1 MGVSALARQA
11 MLGHGGANKG
21 NDEASPRRRI
31 RGYVDKRRYFLRK
44 VGNALLTI
52 IVVVSFNFVLFRMMP
67 GDPARLLLP
76 KGRFQADAIEK
87 QRKIFHLDKPL
98 WQQFGYYWYDTLHLQ
113 LGYSFKEKR
122 PVSEVVGERIGP
134 TVLLAGTGTI
144 IATLIGYITGV
155 FAAWRR
161 NSKYDVIS
169 TNAGMF
175 FYSMPTFWFAL
186 ICIMI
191 FSVQLGW
198 FPVGRMLEPGA
209 TYAHWYNEVGSVLYH
224 MILPVGTFA
233 IAYVGEYHLIMRS
246 SLTGVMKEDFVQ
258 TARAKGLT
266 DNRVLWGHVV
276 PNAMLPTVTIVMM
289 NLGFVMSG
297 TILTESVF
305 NWPGLGLLSYESM
318 MNRDYPVMQAV
329 FLLAAVAVILANL
342 AADIMYYYLD
352 PRVKA

>member
-1 MGVSALARQA
+1 M
-11 MLGHGGANKG
+11 
-21 NDEASPRRRI
+21 
-31 RGYVDKRRYFLRK
+31 DKRRYFLRK
-44 VGNALLTI
+44 IANALLTI
-52 IVVVSFNFVLFRMMP
+52 VVVISFNFILFRILP

-76 KGRFQADAIEK
+76 KGRFQAGAIEK
-87 QRKIFHLDKPL
+87 QRKIFRLDKPL
-98 WQQFGYYWYDTLHLQ
+98 YEQFVFYWWDTLNLE
-113 LGYSFKEKR
+113 LGFSFKEKR
-122 PVSEVVGERIGP
+122 PVAEVVGERIWP
-134 TVLLAGTGTI
+134 TILLAGTGTI
-144 IATLIGYITGV
+144 IATLIGYTTGV

-161 NSKYDVIS
+161 NSKYDVLS

-209 TYAHWYNEVGSVLYH
+209 TFDHWYQQAASVLYH

-246 SLTGVMKEDFVQ
+246 SLTGVMKEDYVL
-258 TARAKGLT
+258 TARAKGLSE
-266 DNRVLWGHVV
+266 NKVLWGHVV

-305 NWPGLGLLSYESM
+305 NWPGLGLLAYESM
-318 MNRDYPVMQAV
+318 LNRDYPVMQAV
-329 FLLAAVAVILANL
+329 FLIAAVAVILANL
-342 AADIMYYYLD
+342 VADIMYYYLD

>member
-1 MGVSALARQA
+1 M
-11 MLGHGGANKG
+11 
-21 NDEASPRRRI
+21 
-31 RGYVDKRRYFLRK
+31 DKRRYFLRK
-44 VGNALLTI
+44 IANALLTI
-52 IVVVSFNFVLFRMMP
+52 VVVISFNFILFRILP

-76 KGRFQADAIEK
+76 KGRFQAGAIEK
-87 QRKIFHLDKPL
+87 QRKIFRLDKPL
-98 WQQFGYYWYDTLHLQ
+98 YEQFVFYWWDTLNLE
-113 LGYSFKEKR
+113 LGFSFKEKR
-122 PVSEVVGERIGP
+122 PVADVVGERIWP
-134 TVLLAGTGTI
+134 TILLAGTGTI
-144 IATLIGYITGV
+144 IATLIGYTTGV

-161 NSKYDVIS
+161 NSKYDVLS

-209 TYAHWYNEVGSVLYH
+209 TFDHWYQQAASVLYH
-224 MILPVGTFA
+224 MILPVSTFA

-246 SLTGVMKEDFVQ
+246 SLTGVMKEDYVL
-258 TARAKGLT
+258 TARAKGLSE
-266 DNRVLWGHVV
+266 NRVLWGHVV

-305 NWPGLGLLSYESM
+305 NWPGLGLLAYESM
-318 MNRDYPVMQAV
+318 LNRDYPVMQAV
-329 FLLAAVAVILANL
+329 FLIAAVAVILANL
-342 AADIMYYYLD
+342 VADIMYYYLD

>member
-1 MGVSALARQA
+1 
-11 MLGHGGANKG
+11 
-21 NDEASPRRRI
+21 
-31 RGYVDKRRYFLRK
+31 VDKRRYFLRK
-44 VGNALLTI
+44 IANALLTI
-52 IVVVSFNFVLFRMMP
+52 VVVISFNFILFRILP

-76 KGRFQADAIEK
+76 KGRFQAGAIEK
-87 QRKIFHLDKPL
+87 QRKIFRLDKPL
-98 WQQFGYYWYDTLHLQ
+98 YEQFVFYWWDTLNLE
-113 LGYSFKEKR
+113 LGFSFKEKR
-122 PVSEVVGERIGP
+122 PVAEVVGERIWP
-134 TVLLAGTGTI
+134 TILLAGTGTI
-144 IATLIGYITGV
+144 IATLVGYTTGV

-161 NSKYDVIS
+161 NSKYDVLS

-209 TYAHWYNEVGSVLYH
+209 TFDHWYQQAASVLYH

-246 SLTGVMKEDFVQ
+246 SLTGVMKEDYVL
-258 TARAKGLT
+258 TARAKGLSE
-266 DNRVLWGHVV
+266 NRVLWGHVV

-305 NWPGLGLLSYESM
+305 NWPGLGLLAYESM
-318 MNRDYPVMQAV
+318 LNRDYPVMQAV
-329 FLLAAVAVILANL
+329 FLANL
-342 AADIMYYYLD
+342 VADIMYYYLD